1 MNMTKSIPR
10 EEGLDHSLSLLRE
23 GYMYIPNRK
32 KSSASNLFETRLLG
46 QSAICMSGEKAAEL
60 FYDEEKFMRNGVAP
74 KRLQKTLFGEEG
86 VQTLDDEAHR
96 HRKSM
101 FMSLMTKNRLEAL
114 HEITKTQWQFAAK
127 KWEQMEQIILYDE
140 TKEIMCRIACE
151 WGGVPI
157 KEEEV
162 KERAEQLAA
171 LFESPTALGPQHWKG
186 RHARKQVEH
195 WIGGLVNQVREGNL
209 TPPEGTAL
217 REISLHKD
225 LEGKWLEEKIAAV
238 EVVNI
243 IRPIVAIAIYI
254 NFTALAIH
262 HYPEQKEKLETADA
276 KYFQMFVQ
284 EVRRFYPFFPMAAAK
299 VRKDF
304 TWEGYS
310 FKKGTLTLL
319 DLYGTNHDAELW
331 DNPDLFNPYRFSG
344 WNNSPFD
351 FIPQGG
357 GDYMMGHR
365 CAGEFVTIEIMEVS
379 LKFLV
384 NHLIYQLPEQDLSYS
399 LVSMPSIPK
408 SGIILTDIKKIM

>member
-1 MNMTKSIPR
+1 MSMTNNIPR

-32 KSSASNLFETRLLG
+32 KSFVSNIFETRLLG
-46 QSAICMSGEKAAEL
+46 QSAICMSGKKAAEL
-60 FYDEEKFMRNGVAP
+60 FYDEEKFMRKGVAP

-86 VQTLDDEAHR
+86 VQTLDDAAHR

-101 FMSLMTKNRLEAL
+101 FMSLMTKSRLQVL
-114 HEITKTQWQFAAK
+114 HEITKMQWQIAAM
-127 KWEQMEQIILYDE
+127 KWEQMEQIVLYDE
-140 TKEIMCRIACE
+140 AKEIMCRIACE
-151 WGGVPI
+151 WSGVPV
-157 KEEEV
+157 KEEEL
-162 KERAEQLAA
+162 KEKAEQLAA

-186 RHARKQVEH
+186 RYARKQLEQWVV
-195 WIGGLVNQVREGNL
+195 GLVNQVREGHL

-225 LEGKWLEEKIAAV
+225 LEGKWLEEKVAAV

-243 IRPIVAIAIYI
+243 LRPIVAIAIYV
-254 NFTALAIH
+254 NFTALSIH
-262 HYPEQKEKLETADA
+262 HYPEQKAKLETADA

-304 TWEGYS
+304 TWEGYA
-310 FKKGTLTLL
+310 FKEGTLTLL

-331 DNPDLFNPYRFSG
+331 DNPDIFNPDRFTG
-344 WNNSPFD
+344 WDKSPFD

-379 LKFLV
+379 LNFLV
-384 NHLIYQLPEQDLSYS
+384 NHLAYQLPEQDLSYS
-399 LVSMPSIPK
+399 LVSMPSIPR
-408 SGIILTDIKKIM
+408 SGIVLKNIQRIM

>member
-1 MNMTKSIPR
+1 MMNHFPR

-32 KSSASNLFETRLLG
+32 KSFASNIFETRLLG

-60 FYDEEKFMRNGVAP
+60 FYDEAKFMRNGVAP

-86 VQTLDDEAHR
+86 VQTLDDEKHR
-96 HRKSM
+96 HRKGM
-101 FMSLMTKNRLEAL
+101 FMSLMTKERLEEL
-114 HEITKTQWQFAAK
+114 HKITETQWQLAAK
-127 KWEQMEQIILYDE
+127 DWEQREQIILYDE
-140 TKEIMCRIACE
+140 AKKIMCKVACE

-157 KEEEV
+157 KEEELQ
-162 KERAEQLAA
+162 KQAEQLAA

-186 RHARKQVEH
+186 RHARKQVEQ
-195 WIGGLVNQVREGNL
+195 WIGGLVQQVRDGSL
-209 TPPEGTAL
+209 LPPEGTAL

-225 LEGKWLEEKIAAV
+225 LEGNWLEEKVAAV

-243 IRPIVAIAIYI
+243 LRPIVAIAVYI
-254 NFTALAIH
+254 NFTALAVH
-262 HYPEQKEKLETADA
+262 HYPEQKEILENADA
-276 KYFQMFVQ
+276 KYVQMFVQ
-284 EVRRFYPFFPMAAAK
+284 EVRRFYPFFPMAAAR

-310 FKKGTLTLL
+310 FEEGTLTLL

-331 DNPDLFNPYRFSG
+331 DHPDIFNPNRFSK
-344 WNNSPFD
+344 WDKSPFD

-379 LKFLV
+379 LNFLV
-384 NHLIYQLPEQDLSYS
+384 NHLYYQIPEQDLSYS
-399 LVSMPSIPK
+399 LVSMPSVPK
-408 SGIILTDIKKIM
+408 SGIILKDIRVK

>member
-1 MNMTKSIPR
+1 MINSFPR
-10 EEGLDHSLSLLRE
+10 EEGMDHSLSLLRE

-32 KSSASNLFETRLLG
+32 KSFASNIFETRLLG

-86 VQTLDDEAHR
+86 VQTLDDETHR
-96 HRKSM
+96 HRKLM
-101 FMSLMTKNRLEAL
+101 FMSLMTKGRLEVL
-114 HEITKTQWQFAAK
+114 HEITEVQWQLAAK

-140 TKEIMCRIACE
+140 AKEIMCRVACE

-157 KEEEV
+157 KGEDL
-162 KERAEQLAA
+162 KEKTEQLAA
-171 LFESPTALGPQHWKG
+171 LFESPAALGPQHWKG
-186 RHARKQVEH
+186 RHARKQIEQ
-195 WIGGLVNQVREGNL
+195 WLGGLVKQVRDGSL

-225 LEGKWLEEKIAAV
+225 LEDKWLDEKIAAV
-238 EVVNI
+238 EVANI
-243 IRPIVAIAIYI
+243 LRPIVAIAIYI
-254 NFTALAIH
+254 DFTALAIH
-262 HYPEQKEKLETADA
+262 HYPEQKEKLETAGA
-276 KYFQMFVQ
+276 QYFQMFVQ

-304 TWEGYS
+304 VWEGYL
-310 FKKGTLTLL
+310 FKEGTLALL
-319 DLYGTNHDAELW
+319 DLYGTNHDSELW
-331 DNPDLFNPYRFSG
+331 ENPDVFNPYRFSG
-344 WNNSPFD
+344 WDKSPFD

-379 LKFLV
+379 LNYLV
-384 NHLIYQLPEQDLSYS
+384 NHLTYQLPEQDLSYS

-408 SGIILTDIKKIM
+408 SGIIMKSIRVK

>member
-1 MNMTKSIPR
+1 MNNSFPR
-10 EEGLDHSLSLLRE
+10 EEGMDHSLSLLRE

-32 KSSASNLFETRLLG
+32 KSFASNIFETRLLG
-46 QSAICMSGEKAAEL
+46 QSAICISGEKAAEL

-86 VQTLDDEAHR
+86 VQTLDDETHR

-101 FMSLMTKNRLEAL
+101 FMSLMTKGRLEVL
-114 HEITKTQWQFAAK
+114 HEITEVQWQLAAK

-140 TKEIMCRIACE
+140 AKEIMCRVACE
-151 WGGVPI
+151 WGGVSI
-157 KEEEV
+157 KEEEF
-162 KERAEQLAA
+162 KEKAEQLAA

-186 RHARKQVEH
+186 RHARKQIEQ
-195 WIGGLVNQVREGNL
+195 WLGGLVKQVRDGSLN
-209 TPPEGTAL
+209 PPEGTAL

-225 LEGKWLEEKIAAV
+225 LEGKWLDEKVAAV
-238 EVVNI
+238 EVANI
-243 IRPIVAIAIYI
+243 LRPIVAIAIYI

-262 HYPEQKEKLETADA
+262 HYPEQKEKLETAGA
-276 KYFQMFVQ
+276 QYFQMFVQ

-304 TWEGYS
+304 VWEGYS
-310 FKKGTLTLL
+310 FKEGTLTLL

-331 DNPDLFNPYRFSG
+331 ENPDLFNPYRFSG
-344 WNNSPFD
+344 WDKSPFD

-379 LKFLV
+379 LNYLV
-384 NHLIYQLPEQDLSYS
+384 NHLTYQLPEQDLSYS

-408 SGIILTDIKKIM
+408 SGIIMKSVRVK

>member
-1 MNMTKSIPR
+1 MINSFPR
-10 EEGLDHSLSLLRE
+10 EEGMDHSLNLLRE

-32 KSSASNLFETRLLG
+32 KSFASNIFETRLLG

-86 VQTLDDEAHR
+86 VQTLDDETHR
-96 HRKSM
+96 HRKLM
-101 FMSLMTKNRLEAL
+101 FMSLMTKDRLEVL
-114 HEITKTQWQFAAK
+114 HEITEVQWQLAAK

-140 TKEIMCRIACE
+140 AKEIMCRVACE

-157 KEEEV
+157 KEEDL
-162 KERAEQLAA
+162 KEKTEQLAA
-171 LFESPTALGPQHWKG
+171 LFESPAALGPQHWKG
-186 RHARKQVEH
+186 RHARKQIEQ
-195 WIGGLVNQVREGNL
+195 WLGGLVKQVRDGRL

-225 LEGKWLEEKIAAV
+225 LEDKWLDEKVAAV
-238 EVVNI
+238 EVANI
-243 IRPIVAIAIYI
+243 LRPIVAIAIYI

-262 HYPEQKEKLETADA
+262 HYPEQKERLETAGA
-276 KYFQMFVQ
+276 QYFQMFVQ

-304 TWEGYS
+304 VWEGYS
-310 FKKGTLTLL
+310 FKEGTLALL
-319 DLYGTNHDAELW
+319 DLYGTNHDSELW
-331 DNPDLFNPYRFSG
+331 ENPDVFNPYRFSG
-344 WNNSPFD
+344 WDKSPFD

-379 LKFLV
+379 LNYLV
-384 NHLIYQLPEQDLSYS
+384 NHLTYQLPEQDLSYS

-408 SGIILTDIKKIM
+408 SGIIMKSIRVK